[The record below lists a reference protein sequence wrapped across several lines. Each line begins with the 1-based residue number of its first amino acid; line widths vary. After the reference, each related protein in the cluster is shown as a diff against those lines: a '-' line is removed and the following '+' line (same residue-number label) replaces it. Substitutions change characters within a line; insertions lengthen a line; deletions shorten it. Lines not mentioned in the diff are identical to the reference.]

1 MAVFSKEQ
9 QNSVWEKGII
19 VDGYDPNIVRKDA
32 CGAWILKSKY
42 DVHDSPFGWQI
53 DHIYPASKLFSMG
66 MSQEL
71 IDDLQ
76 NLRPL
81 NIRNYISKKDDYPI
95 YKAVMTSKDNENI
108 DCNDIKQVNLKLQA
122 ILKQLYKL

>member
-1 MAVFSKEQ
+1 MSEFNDEQ
-9 QNSVWEKGII
+9 RDAVWEKGII

-32 CGAWILKSKY
+32 CGAWILRLKY
-42 DVHDSPFGWQI
+42 DVHESPFGWQI
-53 DHIYPASKLFSMG
+53 DHTYPALKLSSMG
-66 MSQEL
+66 MKQEL
-71 IDDLQ
+71 IDNLQ

-81 NIRNYISKKDDYPI
+81 NIRNNISKKDDYPI

-108 DCNDIKQVNLKLQA
+108 DCNDIKQVNLKLQG